1 MPRPPNP
8 NLRDDLLAA
17 AIVLLET
24 RGPAF
29 SIRDLAAS
37 IQYSTTAIYQCFSN
51 RADLLKAVQLR
62 LFEELAGQLHPPPSD
77 AGDVSDRIIAIGS
90 AFVTWALAHPT
101 RYEFMFHNMEPDA
114 LLEGAERTLA
124 QLPLAVLEGLLT
136 EGMQTGELK
145 AGNAKLLALMLFSG
159 LHGLVSLHAAKRIQG
174 FTDADPV
181 DVFNE
186 WAVMWLAQL
195 QRDADVSHG

>member
-1 MPRPPNP
+1 MPRPANP
-8 NLRDDLLAA
+8 HLKQDLLAA
-17 AIVLLET
+17 AVVLLET
-24 RGPAF
+24 QGPSF

-37 IQYSTTAIYQCFSN
+37 IHYSTTAIYQCFSN
-51 RADLLKAVQLR
+51 RAGLLKAVQLR
-62 LFEELAGQLHPPPSD
+62 LFEELAIQLQPSPS
-77 AGDVSDRIIAIGS
+77 GPSGVSDRIIAIGS
-90 AFVTWALAHPT
+90 TFVTWALAHPT

-124 QLPLAVLEGLLT
+124 QLPLAVLEALLT
-136 EGMQTGELK
+136 EGMHTGELK

-174 FTDADPV
+174 FTDADPL

-195 QRDADVSHG
+195 QRDAGVSHA